1 MPEIMEADV
10 REAVIFEKTLGMGNK
25 ITYFR
30 CKIQRY
36 VYLIA

>member
-10 REAVIFEKTLGMGNK
+10 REAILFEKTLGMGNV
-25 ITYFR
+25 IIHFR
-30 CKIQRY
+30 FKIQRY

>member
-10 REAVIFEKTLGMGNK
+10 REAIPLEKTLGMGNE
-25 ITYFR
+25 ITHFR